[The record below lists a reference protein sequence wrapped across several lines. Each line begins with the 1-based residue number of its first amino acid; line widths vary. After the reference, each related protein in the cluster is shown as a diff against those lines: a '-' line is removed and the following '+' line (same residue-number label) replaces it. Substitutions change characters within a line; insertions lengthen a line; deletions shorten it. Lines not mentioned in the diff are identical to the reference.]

1 MVKVILLVTMFGA
14 MLTAMILSSVM
25 FAFITNNFYLTLA
38 VVAIEMIS
46 FFAAIAHM
54 DYIINRA

>member
-1 MVKVILLVTMFGA
+1 MIKILALLTMFGA
-14 MLTAMILSSVM
+14 MLAAMILSSVM
-25 FAFITNNFYLTLA
+25 FAFITNNFYLTMVVVCIESLA
-38 VVAIEMIS
+38 